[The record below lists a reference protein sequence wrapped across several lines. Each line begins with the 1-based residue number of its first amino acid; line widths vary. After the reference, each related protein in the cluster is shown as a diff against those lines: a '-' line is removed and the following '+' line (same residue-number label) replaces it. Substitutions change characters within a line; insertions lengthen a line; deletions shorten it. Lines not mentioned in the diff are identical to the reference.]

1 MWAMRVPLWDLS
13 WRHVMTHVNSKT
25 NARLGGGGG
34 EMVQRVY
41 IFVAL
46 ERRAG
51 EDLFENL

>member
-34 EMVQRVY
+34 GDGSKGLH
-41 IFVAL
+41 FSGF
-46 ERRAG
+46 G
-51 EDLFENL
+51 EEGR